1 MHAKL
6 PCQNSLVKIC
16 RPSLMKQGKSKYICK
31 FIRQNRSW
39 NVSFQWLQRRVG
51 AQFGTMTYLI
61 TSNVLYYHDGDRW
74 YVLEA
79 FLNICSITESP
90 VVFTFV
96 LLRVPS
102 TLPHA
107 ILVQSICS
115 FFTWI
120 SRSFSFLRCICMP
133 AWLFFVHAW
142 CIRMK
147 DAIALL
153 LPSIYHT
160 LCQLPLFVSK
170 FLGCPDLT
178 VKTVLKGQPV

>member
-1 MHAKL
+1 
-6 PCQNSLVKIC
+6 
-16 RPSLMKQGKSKYICK
+16 
-31 FIRQNRSW
+31 
-39 NVSFQWLQRRVG
+39 VSFQWLQRRVG

-115 FFTWI
+115 FFT
-120 SRSFSFLRCICMP
+120 
-133 AWLFFVHAW
+133 
-142 CIRMK
+142 
-147 DAIALL
+147 
-153 LPSIYHT
+153 
-160 LCQLPLFVSK
+160 
-170 FLGCPDLT
+170 
-178 VKTVLKGQPV
+178 